1 MRAVEAVE
9 ESLQAVSTA
18 LRASDTA
25 ALEQATAQ
33 LRRCLLAAM
42 HPLRQGAL
50 DDAVRQRLAR
60 AVADLG
66 AQREIVARAA
76 ASADRALGVLL
87 PSAPGSYSAEGG
99 AARTASTGA
108 TLA

>member
-1 MRAVEAVE
+1 MGAVEAVE
-9 ESLQAVSTA
+9 ASLQAVSTA
-18 LRASDTA
+18 LRASDAA

-33 LRRCLLAAM
+33 LRRCLTSAM

-50 DDAVRQRLAR
+50 DDAVRRRLAR

-66 AQREIVARAA
+66 AQREIVARAT

-87 PSAPGSYSAEGG
+87 PAAPAGYSAEGG
-99 AARTASTGA
+99 APRTASTGA
-108 TLA
+108 TIA